1 MDLKEQ
7 YEKLLRY
14 CYMKTNDRLLA
25 EDIVQEAYL
34 RFWQSHHYEDT
45 GKEMAYL
52 YTIARNLCVDEFRKQ
67 KLLNIEDFSDLIAY
81 GKSEPE
87 VTITRLTIEKALESL
102 PEELREIVAL
112 RYISEISTAD
122 IGKIM
127 GMSRFAVHRRLKTG
141 LAILKKE
148 LEGEEGK

>member
-1 MDLKEQ
+1 MDIKVQ

-34 RFWQSHHYEDT
+34 RFWQSHHYKDT

-67 KLLNIEDFSDLIAY
+67 KHLNIEDLSDSIASER
-81 GKSEPE
+81 SEPE
-87 VTITRLTIEKALESL
+87 TVINRLTIEKALESL
-102 PEELREIVAL
+102 PEELREIVTL

-127 GMSRFAVHRRLKTG
+127 GMSRFAVQRRLKTG

-148 LEGEEGK
+148 LEGEEDK

>member
-14 CYMKTNDRLLA
+14 CYMKTNDRLLT

-34 RFWQSHHYEDT
+34 RFWQSHSYEDT
-45 GKEMAYL
+45 GREMAYL
-52 YTIARNLCVDEFRKQ
+52 YTIARNLCVDEFRKE
-67 KLLNIEDFSDLIAY
+67 KILNIEEFSDLIAC

-87 VTITRLTIEKALESL
+87 TAITQFTIEKALESL
-102 PEELREIVAL
+102 PQELREIVTL

-127 GMSRFAVHRRLKTG
+127 NMSRFAVQRRLKTG
-141 LAILKKE
+141 LAFLKKE
-148 LEGEEGK
+148 LEGDEDK

>member
-34 RFWQSHHYEDT
+34 RFWQSHHYKDT

-67 KLLNIEDFSDLIAY
+67 KLLNIEDFSDSIACM
-81 GKSEPE
+81 KSEHE
-87 VTITRLTIEKALESL
+87 AAINRLTIEKALRSL
-102 PEELREIVAL
+102 PEELREIVTL

-127 GMSRFAVHRRLKTG
+127 GMSRFAVQRRLKTG
-141 LAILKKE
+141 LDILKKE

>member
-14 CYMKTNDRLLA
+14 CYMKTNNRLLA

-34 RFWQSHHYEDT
+34 RFWQSHHYKDT

-52 YTIARNLCVDEFRKQ
+52 YTIARNLCADEFRKP
-67 KLLNIEDFSDLIAY
+67 KHLNIEDFSDSIAC
-81 GKSEPE
+81 GKSEQE
-87 VTITRLTIEKALESL
+87 ESINRLTIENALESL
-102 PEELREIVAL
+102 PEELREIVTL

-127 GMSRFAVHRRLKTG
+127 GMSRFAVQRRLKTG

>member
-34 RFWQSHHYEDT
+34 RFWQSHSYEDT
-45 GKEMAYL
+45 GREMAYL
-52 YTIARNLCVDEFRKQ
+52 YTIARNLCVDEFRKE
-67 KLLNIEDFSDLIAY
+67 KILNIEEFSDLIAC

-87 VTITRLTIEKALESL
+87 TAITRFTIEKALESL
-102 PEELREIVAL
+102 PQELREIVTL

-127 GMSRFAVHRRLKTG
+127 NMSRFAVQRRLKTG
-141 LAILKKE
+141 LAFLKKE
-148 LEGEEGK
+148 LEGDEDK

>member
-14 CYMKTNDRLLA
+14 CYMKTNDRILA

-34 RFWQSHHYEDT
+34 RFWQSHQYKDT

-67 KLLNIEDFSDLIAY
+67 KHLNIEDFSDSIACER
-81 GKSEPE
+81 SEPE
-87 VTITRLTIEKALESL
+87 MAINRLTIEKALESL
-102 PEELREIVAL
+102 PEELREIVTL

-127 GMSRFAVHRRLKTG
+127 DMSRFAVQRRLKTG

-148 LEGEEGK
+148 LEGEKGK

>member
-1 MDLKEQ
+1 MNLKEQ

-14 CYMKTNDRLLA
+14 CYMKTNDRILA

-34 RFWQSHHYEDT
+34 RFWQSHHYKDT

-52 YTIARNLCVDEFRKQ
+52 YTIARNLCTDEYRKL
-67 KLLNIEDFSDLIAY
+67 KNLNIEDFSDSIAC
-81 GKSEPE
+81 GSSEQE
-87 VTITRLTIEKALESL
+87 AAITRLAIEKALGNL
-102 PEELREIVAL
+102 PEELREIVTL

-122 IGKIM
+122 IGKIT
-127 GMSRFAVHRRLKTG
+127 GMSRFSVQRRLKTG